1 MGFIFCRTTKRTMY
15 KTLSLLLAASSVDA
29 RMSFGSC
36 PPANNMYP
44 VDMERFAGKWYE
56 QVRDPEN
63 MYTIS
68 ADCVTMEMSKPF
80 EDGRVEGWFRGYYWM
95 MLSYQG
101 GKGYFWDCDQSNA
114 DWTCQSV
121 MGEKPRSEADGF
133 NFFWTDY
140 DNMHISYFC
149 RDMLGDS
156 GVMKYEWFSVYTREQ
171 NPTDLQIYQV
181 KDKVKEVLP
190 SYDLCSPFNMFMYWT
205 NQGICEYDWKY

>member
-63 MYTIS
+63 MYTVS
-68 ADCVTMEMSKPF
+68 ADCVTMEFSQPKD
-80 EDGRVEGWFRGYYWM
+80 DGSLDLWFRGFYWM

-101 GKGYFWDCDQSNA
+101 GGGVMYDCDDANDEWA
-114 DWTCQSV
+114 CKAT
-121 MGEKPRSEADGF
+121 MGTKSYDRAKGF
-133 NFFWTDY
+133 PIKYTDY
-140 DNMHISYFC
+140 DNYQISYFC
-149 RDMLGDS
+149 NDMID
-156 GVMKYEWFSVYTREQ
+156 GVMKYEWFSVYTRDQ
-171 NPTDLQIYQV
+171 NASDEVMELA
-181 KDKVKEVLP
+181 KAKVVELVP
-190 SYDLCSPFNMFMYWT
+190 SYDIDSILNIFLYWT
-205 NQGICEYDWKY
+205 NQNNCEYEWK